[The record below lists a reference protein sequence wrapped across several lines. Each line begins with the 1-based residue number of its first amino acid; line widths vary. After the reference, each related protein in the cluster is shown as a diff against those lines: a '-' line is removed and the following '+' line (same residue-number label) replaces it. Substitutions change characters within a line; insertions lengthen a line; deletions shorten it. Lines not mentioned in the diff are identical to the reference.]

1 MIKKNKTTTMCMMVH
16 GTYSIKH
23 MWGQID
29 VGFDWVIKYC
39 FTTYRQYSSHV
50 MANLGFD
57 KLKFTKIYL
66 FSNLGVTFKIVSL
79 EYELSLQNKNGSLM
93 ICSSFNS
100 KKGFICYYYDILN
113 ESREFTNSPYV
124 HYASNWCSEG
134 STIESKLI
142 LLFSLIKTVPWQFHS
157 FHGFMLTLGRI

>member
-1 MIKKNKTTTMCMMVH
+1 MIRLKKTAKMCMMVH
-16 GTYSIKH
+16 GTYNIKH
-23 MWGQID
+23 IWGQID

-79 EYELSLQNKNGSLM
+79 ENKLSLQNKNGSLV
-93 ICSSFNS
+93 ICSSFN
-100 KKGFICYYYDILN
+100 
-113 ESREFTNSPYV
+113 
-124 HYASNWCSEG
+124 
-134 STIESKLI
+134 
-142 LLFSLIKTVPWQFHS
+142 
-157 FHGFMLTLGRI
+157 